1 MTELINKKL
10 LASPSKRYIR
20 TLSYYPNLQPRHC
33 SSQNPSLS
41 QRPTSIA
48 TMQLKLFL
56 NFFLATFATAAVI
69 APIPDA
75 CDSGD
80 SNLVKRVPVPL
91 DARVCFFFH

>member
-1 MTELINKKL
+1 
-10 LASPSKRYIR
+10 
-20 TLSYYPNLQPRHC
+20 
-33 SSQNPSLS
+33 
-41 QRPTSIA
+41 
-48 TMQLKLFL
+48 MQLKLFL

-91 DARVCFFFH
+91 DARNPTVSPSNSRK